1 MPALDRYLL
10 MAIAAAG
17 LTASLGVWQLQRAQT
32 KQALQ
37 AARDAGAQRAPLDSL
52 DGAEEHRHV
61 RLRGEWQAQHQ
72 LWLGN
77 RPHDR
82 QSGFILVTPLRL
94 ADGRWLWVQRGWHP
108 RSQASFDP
116 PPWPP
121 SPAGEVQVQG
131 RLARQVSQVMAL
143 GETAGSA
150 EPGPVRQNLDPALAP
165 VAGVVMAPWV
175 LWQLDGCAPLRCD
188 WAPIDAGVAK
198 HHGYAAQWF
207 ALSALSMG
215 LYVWFRI
222 LPRRRQARS

>member
-1 MPALDRYLL
+1 MPVLDRYFL
-10 MAIAAAG
+10 MAAAAAG

-32 KQALQ
+32 KQTLQ
-37 AARDAGAQRAPLDSL
+37 AARDAGAGRAALVSL
-52 DGAEEHRHV
+52 QGAEEHRHAV
-61 RLRGEWQAQHQ
+61 LRGEWQPEQQ

-94 ADGRWLWVQRGWHP
+94 QDGRWLWVQRGWHP

-121 SPAGEVQVQG
+121 TPAGQVSVRG
-131 RLARQVSQVMAL
+131 RLARQASQVLAL
-143 GETAGSA
+143 GEAAGA
-150 EPGPVRQNLDPALAP
+150 GGKGALRQNLDPAVSP
-165 VAGVVMAPWV
+165 VAGAVMAPWV
-175 LWQLDGCAPLRCD
+175 LWQLDDCAPLRCD
-188 WAPIDAGVAK
+188 WAPVDAGVAK

-222 LPRRRQARS
+222 LPRRRQVRS